1 MEAFLGEIL
10 GTFILVLVGHS
21 VTANVSLAGTA
32 GNESGWIVITWG
44 WGIAVFIAVFMTADV
59 SGAHLNPA
67 VTLGLA
73 AAGNFSWGLVPAYLT
88 AQMIGAFLGAVCCW
102 LQFKDH
108 FNATEDPATKLGVF
122 STAPAIPNT
131 PINLLCEI
139 IATFVLVLGVLYI
152 AAPDVGLGA
161 LDALPVALLVFG
173 LGLGLGGTTGYA
185 INPARDLGPRLA
197 HAILPIEG
205 KGPNNWSY
213 AWVPVLGP
221 LTGGVLAA
229 TLYRLLPF

>member
-1 MEAFLGEIL
+1 MDR
-10 GTFILVLVGHS
+10 H
-21 VTANVSLAGTA
+21 
-32 GNESGWIVITWG
+32 
-44 WGIAVFIAVFMTADV
+44 
-59 SGAHLNPA
+59 H
-67 VTLGLA
+67 LGLGNCRLYCGFHDRRRQRGPSQSSRD
-73 AAGNFSWGLVPAYLT
+73 AGAGRSRKFFMGLVPAYLT

-173 LGLGLGGTTGYA
+173 IGLGMGNYGICDQSRQRSGA
-185 INPARDLGPRLA
+185 AAGPCHTA
-197 HAILPIEG
+197 
-205 KGPNNWSY
+205 
-213 AWVPVLGP
+213 
-221 LTGGVLAA
+221 
-229 TLYRLLPF
+229 YRRQRPE

>member
-1 MEAFLGEIL
+1 MGAGACLSHCSDDRRLSG
-10 GTFILVLVGHS
+10 GGVLLAS
-21 VTANVSLAGTA
+21 VQG
-32 GNESGWIVITWG
+32 
-44 WGIAVFIAVFMTADV
+44 
-59 SGAHLNPA
+59 P
-67 VTLGLA
+67 
-73 AAGNFSWGLVPAYLT
+73 
-88 AQMIGAFLGAVCCW
+88 
-102 LQFKDH
+102 LQCHRRPGDK
-108 FNATEDPATKLGVF
+108 TGVF

-173 LGLGLGGTTGYA
+173 IGLGMGGTTGYA

>member
-1 MEAFLGEIL
+1 MN
-10 GTFILVLVGHS
+10 V
-21 VTANVSLAGTA
+21 NVSLAGTA

-44 WGIAVFIAVFMTADV
+44 WGIGLYCGFMTADV
-59 SGAHLNPA
+59 SGAYPNPA

-73 AAGNFSWGLVPAYLT
+73 AAGNFHGGWCRLSHCSDDRRLSGGGVLLATVQGLL
-88 AQMIGAFLGAVCCW
+88 
-102 LQFKDH
+102 
-108 FNATEDPATKLGVF
+108 NATETRRQNWVF
-122 STAPAIPNT
+122 SVRAPAIPNT

-139 IATFVLVLGVLYI
+139 IATFVLVLGVYI

-161 LDALPVALLVFG
+161 LDALPVALVFG
-173 LGLGLGGTTGYA
+173 IGLGMGGTTGYA